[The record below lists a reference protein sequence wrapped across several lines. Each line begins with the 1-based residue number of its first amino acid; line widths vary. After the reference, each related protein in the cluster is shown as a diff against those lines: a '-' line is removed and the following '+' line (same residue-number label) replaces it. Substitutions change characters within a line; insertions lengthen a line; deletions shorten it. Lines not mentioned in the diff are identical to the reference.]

1 MTNAEI
7 IAIFKANIDESLVA
21 ALRGVY
27 NAGYYEG
34 AGVTPSAASVDQ
46 SKVKSKPTAVV
57 KVKHG
62 D

>member
-1 MTNAEI
+1 MTNDDI
-7 IAIFKANIDESLVA
+7 VKIFKANIDESLIA

-34 AGVTPSAASVDQ
+34 AGLTPTATSVDQ
-46 SKVKSKPTAVV
+46 SKVKAKPTAVV
-57 KVKHG
+57 KVKHS

>member
-1 MTNAEI
+1 MNNDEI
-7 IAIFKANIDESLVA
+7 TKIFKTNIDESFVA

-34 AGVTPSAASVDQ
+34 AGVTPSATGVDQ
-46 SKVKSKPTAVV
+46 SKVKAKPTAVV

-62 D
+62 E

>member
-1 MTNAEI
+1 MTNAQI
-7 IAIFKANIDESLVA
+7 LTIFKANITESLVA

-34 AGVTPSAASVDQ
+34 AAITPTAASPDISQ
-46 SKVKSKPTAVV
+46 SKAIPAAIV
-57 KVKHG
+57 KVKHS

>member
-1 MTNAEI
+1 MTNDQLMKV
-7 IAIFKANIDESLVA
+7 FKTNIDESEIA

-34 AGVTPSAASVDQ
+34 AGITPTATSVDQ
-46 SKVKSKPTAVV
+46 SKVKAVPAAVV
-57 KVKHG
+57 RTKHS

>member
-1 MTNAEI
+1 MTNAQI
-7 IAIFKANIDESLVA
+7 LTIFKTNLAESIFA

-34 AGVTPSAASVDQ
+34 AGVAPTATAPDVSQ
-46 SKVKSKPTAVV
+46 SKALPTAVV
-57 KVKHG
+57 RVKHS

>member
-1 MTNAEI
+1 MTNDDI
-7 IAIFKANIDESLVA
+7 VKIFKTNSSESFIA

-34 AGVTPSAASVDQ
+34 AGLTPTATSVDQ
-46 SKVKSKPTAVV
+46 SKLKSKPTAVV
-57 KVKHG
+57 SVKHS